1 MVNGQTKAK
10 AFDTFLQRNAFYLF
24 LTKRLPKCRMFGNIR
39 IKRKTNVIFYIL
51 RQTGERFAIFQTKKS
66 NIVTFLWRNTYRF
79 RHLSID
85 FVPKWNDKIKNSE
98 LTLQYFLLSLIR
110 HVPVFIVWSECLY
123 RMFVPYFCIVC
134 LHHLSIP
141 YPWIVYFDW
150 PSLFV
155 ISKLKKVKQ
164 WRDGT
169 NRGAIVLAW

>member
-79 RHLSID
+79 RQNVSI
-85 FVPKWNDKIKNSE
+85 
-98 LTLQYFLLSLIR
+98 
-110 HVPVFIVWSECLY
+110 ECLY
-123 RMFVPYFCIVC
+123 RISVSFVCIIY
-134 LHHLSIP
+134 LYRIPESYISIGHR
-141 YPWIVYFDW
+141 Y
-150 PSLFV
+150 SL
-155 ISKLKKVKQ
+155 
-164 WRDGT
+164 
-169 NRGAIVLAW
+169 